1 MESTATRLRRIV
13 DEIAF
18 RDWRFVVD
26 EAHGAMYLWVEFYA
40 PDTDSGEVVR
50 QCGRRWLLGPGL
62 DRSQVVQTALLAVLA
77 AVEHEA
83 REDFRYRGQPV
94 YGPHPDVEA
103 LHEFVRRQAE
113 PC

>member
-1 MESTATRLRRIV
+1 MENSAARIR
-13 DEIAF
+13 EIIDDITF

-26 EAHGAMYLWVEFYA
+26 DANGSPHLRVEFDA
-40 PDTDSGEVVR
+40 PDSDSGEISEQR
-50 QCGRRWLLGPGL
+50 GRRWLLEPGTS
-62 DRSQVVQTALLAVLA
+62 RSQVVQTALAAVLA

-103 LHEFVRRQAE
+103 LHEFIRRHAAR
-113 PC
+113 